1 MYYVKSL
8 EFYEK
13 PDYDFMRKLL
23 YRCLER
29 EVMDFNIVYDW
40 NKLEEVDF
48 KVYSGEPR
56 IILKIGVDKLIPPSI
71 KPQTS
76 GNSNYFEEG

>member
-1 MYYVKSL
+1 MPLEIIDLMYYVRSI

-13 PDYDFMRKLL
+13 PDYDFIRKLF

-29 EVMDFNIVYDW
+29 EAVDSNIVYDW

-56 IILKIGVDKLIPPSI
+56 IMLRTNAVD
-71 KPQTS
+71 
-76 GNSNYFEEG
+76 NSN